1 MSDDDADVIIVGAG
15 SAGCVLANRL
25 SADPA
30 LSVLLLE
37 AGPPDRH
44 PLLHVPK
51 GFGKLLGHRRLAW
64 HFPTAPVG
72 STRRAE
78 QWVRGRVLGGSSSIN
93 GMVYNRGQAADYDE
107 LVRLGNPGWGWP
119 EMLPIFRAIE
129 DHALGASDTRGTGG
143 PLAVSVPASGDG
155 LCEDLLRAGAEAGL
169 ERRTDVNDSDG
180 ERIGYAPATIHG
192 GRRVSAARAF
202 LHPVTRRPNLR
213 VVTGVTAE
221 SLLFDGDRAIG
232 VRARTGSG
240 TADYRCTRQVVVS
253 AGGIGS
259 PVLLQRSG
267 IGPADDLRRA
277 GIATRVD
284 RPAVG
289 ARLREHR
296 YVPLQFRLT
305 ADLGYNRQLASP
317 SAQARTAL
325 RYLLTRAGP
334 LAGPAFD
341 IVGFLKTRADVP
353 RPDAQIQLAPWSVKP
368 FEAGGQAQVE
378 DTAGVQGIGYVLRP
392 DSEGRLLVTS
402 ADPDAPPAI
411 DPGFLATDHDRRALA
426 ATLRRMRDLFARE
439 PIARHLAE
447 ETVPGTDVD
456 GDDEIVDAALTKG
469 GCGYHA
475 VGTCAMG
482 PAPDDVLDPR
492 LRVRGVDRL
501 RVADCSALPTMV
513 SGNLN
518 GPVMAM
524 AWRAAELIT
533 EDL

>member
-1 MSDDDADVIIVGAG
+1 MSDDIDVIIVGAG

-93 GMVYNRGQAADYDE
+93 GMVYNRGHAADYDE
-107 LVRLGNPGWGWP
+107 LVRLGNPGWGWS
-119 EMLPIFRAIE
+119 EMSPILRAIE
-129 DHALGASDTRGTGG
+129 DHALGASDSRGIGG
-143 PLAVSVPASGDG
+143 PLGVGVPTSGDR
-155 LCEDLLRAGAEAGL
+155 LCENLLRAGAEAGL
-169 ERRTDVNDSDG
+169 ARRIDVNDSDD
-180 ERIGYAPATIHG
+180 ERIGYSPATIRN

-202 LHPVTRRPNLR
+202 LHPVVRRPNLR
-213 VVTGVTAE
+213 VITGVTAE
-221 SLLFDGDRAIG
+221 SLLFDGDRVIG
-232 VRARTGSG
+232 VHAMTTRGAV
-240 TADYRCTRQVVVS
+240 DYRCRREVVLS

-277 GIATRVD
+277 GIRPRAD
-284 RPAVG
+284 RPNVG

-296 YVPLQFRLT
+296 YVPLQFRL
-305 ADLGYNRQLASP
+305 ASDLGYNRKLASP
-317 SAQARTAL
+317 GAQARSAAH
-325 RYLLTRAGP
+325 YLLTRSGP
-334 LAGPAFD
+334 LAVPAFD
-341 IVGFLKTRADVP
+341 ILGFVKTRQDAP
-353 RPDAQIQLAPWSVKP
+353 RPDAQIHLAPYSMKP
-368 FEAGGQAQVE
+368 FEAGGEAQLE
-378 DTAGVQGIGYVLRP
+378 DTPGVQGIGYVLRP
-392 DSEGRLLVTS
+392 DSEGRLVVAS
-402 ADPDAPPAI
+402 PDPGAAPTI
-411 DPGFLATDHDRRALA
+411 DPGFLTTDHDREITV
-426 ATLRRMRDLFARE
+426 ATLNRMRDLFSRE

-447 ETVPGTDVD
+447 ETVPGADVD
-456 GDDEIVDAALTKG
+456 SDDEIVDAALTRG

-475 VGTCAMG
+475 IGTCAMG
-482 PAPDDVLDPR
+482 PNPDDVVDAR
-492 LRVRGVDRL
+492 LRVRGVDGL
-501 RVADCSALPTMV
+501 RVVDSSALPTMV

-518 GPVMAM
+518 GPVMSV